1 MVLNRKFK
9 TRFFLHELPE
19 TSPSKKYIRCIC
31 TVTIKSS
38 NLTWNF
44 QNLLFFKVSS
54 EIRSSL
60 WNSATEPLCCY
71 RLRISF
77 VITFM
82 GILIVN
88 LFLRSIHTSCNAI
101 AFSDT
106 EILSSLPANVCCYK
120 MYIKLLHKN
129 AKLFVALI
137 FLSLILI
144 CYYLDQTIS
153 TNQPLSV
160 FKDVLKFKTKI
171 TVGPLSSMVGSVR
184 AEVFL
189 YNLTGNV
196 KPLPAQSPSSLKR
209 IKQFVIPPEV
219 YDKKSPFYGMVYKD
233 IYGLP
238 LAAITN
244 ESFDEEVTESWTDY
258 FPSLMSAIKNDNKLN
273 PSHNSTYFTMS
284 GVITLSKTNYTLN
297 DEFEAT
303 ITSLDSKGRKKTF
316 GGDYYRA
323 RLVRGD
329 GKYPDGIPCK
339 VIDNSNGTYT
349 VKAPLALEGSLT
361 LDVKLVL
368 TLQTIKRLI
377 NHTSFLC
384 SNTTVYYSELESNE
398 TVPCALSAIW

>member
-1 MVLNRKFK
+1 MRV
-9 TRFFLHELPE
+9 
-19 TSPSKKYIRCIC
+19 
-31 TVTIKSS
+31 
-38 NLTWNF
+38 
-44 QNLLFFKVSS
+44 
-54 EIRSSL
+54 
-60 WNSATEPLCCY
+60 
-71 RLRISF
+71 
-77 VITFM
+77 
-82 GILIVN
+82 LIVN
-88 LFLRSIHTSCNAI
+88 SLLRSIHTSCNAI
-101 AFSDT
+101 VFSDI
-106 EILSSLPANVCCYK
+106 EILSSLPANVWYYK
-120 MYIKLLHKN
+120 MYATLLHKN

-144 CYYLDQTIS
+144 CYYLDKTIS
-153 TNQPLSV
+153 SNQAQSV
-160 FKDVLKFKTKI
+160 SKDVLKFKTKI
-171 TVGPLSSMVGSVR
+171 SGGPPSSMVGSVR
-184 AEVFL
+184 TEL
-189 YNLTGNV
+189 SRYNFTSNV
-196 KPLPAQSPSSLKR
+196 KLLPAQPLFTSKR

-244 ESFDEEVTESWTDY
+244 ESFDEEATESWTDY
-258 FPSLMSAIKNDNKLN
+258 FPLLMSAIENDNKLN
-273 PSHNSTYFTMS
+273 PSHNSTYFTTS
-284 GVITLSKTNYTLN
+284 GVITLSKTNYMLN

-329 GKYPDGIPCK
+329 GKYPDGIPYE

-349 VKAPLALEGSLT
+349 VKAPLVLEGLLT

-398 TVPCALSAIW
+398 TVRCALSAIW